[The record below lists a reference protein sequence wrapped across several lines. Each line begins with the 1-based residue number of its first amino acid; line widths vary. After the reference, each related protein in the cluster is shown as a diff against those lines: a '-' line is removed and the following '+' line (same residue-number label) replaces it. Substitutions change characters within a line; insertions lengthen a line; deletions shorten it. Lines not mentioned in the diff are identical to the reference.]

1 MTRNIPSSVKKSL
14 EQEASPDVLL
24 AFLTI
29 ENEALVEPIRI
40 VSDVLD
46 YDLAGDFFLGFP
58 FDFKLISDNNSAPET
73 ELVIQNVDREIG
85 IAIRKS
91 VSRAKVKMEIYSS
104 ADFDLTVNPRVEIGT
119 ATKIYGFV
127 NFDLV
132 SVKVSNDSITGR
144 VVTVDTSTEPW
155 PQERATQDRCPGLF
169 R

>member
-1 MTRNIPSSVKKSL
+1 MTRQIPASVRKTL
-14 EQEASPDVLL
+14 EEEASPDILL

-29 ENEALVEPIRI
+29 ENEALVNPIRI

-46 YDLAGDFFLGFP
+46 YNLAGDIFLGFP
-58 FDFKLISDNNSAPET
+58 FDFKLISDNDVNPET

-104 ADFDLTVNPRVEIGT
+104 ADFDLTTNPRTEVTT

-132 SVKVSNDSITGR
+132 SVRVNAETITGR

-155 PQERATQDRCPGLF
+155 PQERATQNRCPGLF